1 MSIPDQTTPGI
12 RSFQPSHATREIGR
26 RLEAFGNGPALPIA
40 TALLFA
46 VVWGPRFARSFWVDE
61 AGTFWMVHEGLIRAV
76 QKTWQW
82 PGQSILYS
90 AIASLFCFDGAPLR
104 DFLLRIPSLIGLAAA
119 SYFLYRIAE
128 RSIGDRAGMVA
139 VILFLFHPGVAEIGF
154 QARPYPLAM
163 AAVTASCWA
172 LGEWVGSRRRSHL
185 LWYILASVLVIH
197 LHYFFAVILAV
208 HALYLLFVFYVEG
221 RRQRLGEAVLAGTA
235 ILLSI
240 VPLIPHV
247 QLMVRGRHAVPS
259 FQPPAL
265 VDLTNFLAPSLLVA
279 GLLVAGCLIP
289 LARPAQPGGRM
300 RLDPGF
306 LFLVMAWWLVGPTLF
321 MLVARATS
329 TGTFLL
335 RYIAFSFPAQALLFA
350 SIGYR
355 LFGASRARVWAL
367 AAVALFAANPLLTA
381 RGKAG
386 QDELLPLIRLIRAEG
401 GAPVFFPSLV
411 VESLFSDWR
420 AGNQPDSHLFA
431 PLVAYPIDNPLLPL
445 PFKETEKA
453 KEYVSEMLDSRLKRT
468 SKVLFVDQF
477 GDREQ
482 WVKDLMGR
490 RGFHGTTRDL
500 GSFTLYV
507 FRR

>member
-12 RSFQPSHATREIGR
+12 RSFQPSHAATEIGR

-40 TALLFA
+40 TAILFA

-128 RSIGDRAGMVA
+128 RSIGNRAGMVA
-139 VILFLFHPGVAEIGF
+139 VILFLFHPGVTEIGF
-154 QARPYPLAM
+154 QARPYPLGI

-185 LWYILASVLVIH
+185 LWYILTSVLVIY

-208 HALYLLFVFYVEG
+208 HALYLMFVFFVEG
-221 RRQRLGEAVLAGTA
+221 RRQRLGEAVLAGAA

-240 VPLIPHV
+240 VPLIPHL
-247 QLMVRGRHAVPS
+247 QLMARERHTVPS

-279 GLLVAGCLIP
+279 GLLVAGCLVP
-289 LARPAQPGGRM
+289 LVRPARLGGRM

-306 LFLVMAWWLVGPTLF
+306 LFLVTAWWLIGPTLF
-321 MLVARATS
+321 MVVARATS
-329 TGTFLL
+329 TGIFLL
-335 RYIAFSFPAQALLFA
+335 RYLAFSFPAQALLFA
-350 SIGYR
+350 YLGYR
-355 LFGASRARVWAL
+355 LFGAARARVWAL
-367 AAVALFAANPLLTA
+367 AAVVFFAANPLLSM

-386 QDELLPLIRLIRAEG
+386 RDELLPLIRLIRAEG
-401 GAPVFFPSLV
+401 NAPVFFPSLL
-411 VESLFSDWR
+411 VESMFSDWR

-431 PLVAYPIDNPLLPL
+431 PLVAYPIDNQLLPL
-445 PFKETEKA
+445 PFKGTEQA
-453 KEYVSEMLDSRLKRT
+453 KEYVGEMLDSRLKGT
-468 SKVLFVDQF
+468 SEVLFVDQF
-477 GDREQ
+477 DDREQ
-482 WVKDLMGR
+482 WIQDLMR
-490 RGFHGTTRDL
+490 RYGFHATIREVDT
-500 GSFTLYV
+500 FKLYV